1 MCLIAPWMNHG
12 TLADYMKSSNYSP
25 FRHMYP
31 LVSPAYPL
39 IFLIR
44 VLTNNRF
51 QLYNVV
57 DGLRYLHDQ
66 SVIHGD
72 INDVSS
78 VLEARAYRVDGSER

>member
-1 MCLIAPWMNHG
+1 MNHG